1 MTSDGLSLMTSN
13 LTPCGSRD
21 VVLLTTPVGIRGT
34 YSNFLWEGFGLTSE
48 CAPAT
53 FRTVLRVT
61 RTDVHAEVSRPSSGI
76 IEIRVPDYR
85 GNILAS
91 SDLSTFE
98 IWIPQNGSVDVVT
111 PLGRLEAAPSADA
124 EVFRLTLD
132 PSLHDARF
140 YAYSDG
146 RINSVPS
153 AR

>member
-1 MTSDGLSLMTSN
+1 
-13 LTPCGSRD
+13 
-21 VVLLTTPVGIRGT
+21 
-34 YSNFLWEGFGLTSE
+34 
-48 CAPAT
+48 
-53 FRTVLRVT
+53 
-61 RTDVHAEVSRPSSGI
+61 VHAEVSQPSSDV

-98 IWIPQNGSVDVVT
+98 IWIPANGSADVVT
-111 PLGRLEAAPSADA
+111 PLGRLQAAPSGDA

-140 YAYSDG
+140 YAYFDG
-146 RINSVPS
+146 RINAVPS

>member
-1 MTSDGLSLMTSN
+1 MTSN
-13 LTPCGSRD
+13 LTPCGKRD
-21 VVLLTTPVGIRGT
+21 VVLLTTPVGVRGT
-34 YSNFLWEGFGLTSE
+34 YCNFLWEGFGLTSD

-53 FRTVLRVT
+53 FRTLLRVV
-61 RTDVHAEVSRPSSGI
+61 RNDVHAEVSQPSSDV

-98 IWIPQNGSVDVVT
+98 IWIPPNGSVDVVT
-111 PLGRLEAAPSADA
+111 PLGRLQAGPSGDA

-132 PSLHDARF
+132 PSLHDPRF
-140 YAYSDG
+140 YAYFDG
-146 RINSVPS
+146 SINAVLS